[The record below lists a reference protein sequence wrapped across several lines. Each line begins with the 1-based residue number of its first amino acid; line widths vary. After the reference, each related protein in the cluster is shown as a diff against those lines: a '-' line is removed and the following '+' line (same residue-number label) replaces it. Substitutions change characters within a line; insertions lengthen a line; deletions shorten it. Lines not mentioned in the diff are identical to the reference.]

1 MALSPRAA
9 QPVRGYDEEY
19 CADKPTGRRIGISL
33 SGGGIRSAAF
43 NLGALQALQEEEVLG
58 SAQYL
63 AAVSGGGYIASALTI
78 SHAYAEPG
86 AEDGHP
92 LWAHGSPE
100 ERLLRRNTNY
110 LAPGT
115 AGRTWLVMNVLHG
128 FVLNY
133 LPFLLS
139 GFVIGRVLGWLA
151 HLAGVS
157 LAHPPSSLV
166 LVPLYGV
173 GVFVLAAVAVV
184 ARARWRD
191 GHKGVRGYGES
202 SLEKWAALCIRLAGL
217 ALGVLALPWLAAL
230 YGAGTRAV
238 LGHLGLPVDEPLSQI
253 AAAGG
258 WLLIALALAGIAVP
272 LARRPRARWV
282 VFAAA
287 VLASGAL
294 LGVPLLA
301 SLEYATR
308 VGISG
313 WDVVGVV
320 AAAAVVLLMAI
331 KVHNRRYSM
340 HLFYRERLNSALST
354 TAYGAKP
361 SRGTWQKPLAA
372 QS

>member
-1 MALSPRAA
+1 MHKAPGA
-9 QPVRGYDEEY
+9 
-19 CADKPTGRRIGISL
+19 RRIT
-33 SGGGIRSAAF
+33 
-43 NLGALQALQEEEVLG
+43 VT
-58 SAQYL
+58 
-63 AAVSGGGYIASALTI
+63 VT
-78 SHAYAEPG
+78 
-86 AEDGHP
+86 ED
-92 LWAHGSPE
+92 
-100 ERLLRRNTNY
+100 
-110 LAPGT
+110 
-115 AGRTWLVMNVLHG
+115 VM
-128 FVLNY
+128 
-133 LPFLLS
+133 
-139 GFVIGRVLGWLA
+139 R
-151 HLAGVS
+151 
-157 LAHPPSSLV
+157 
-166 LVPLYGV
+166 
-173 GVFVLAAVAVV
+173 
-184 ARARWRD
+184 
-191 GHKGVRGYGES
+191 

-340 HLFYRERLNSALST
+340 HLFYRERLNSAFAVKRRADENGKPVAEPMPYTQSLPFSEIGKRLDERGKRIPELIVCCAVNVT
-354 TAYGAKP
+354 SDGCRWAGSP
-361 SRGTWQKPLAA
+361 SRSRSPTRRAA
-372 QS
+372 ARASPTRTRRGSRSRAGPRARR

>member
-1 MALSPRAA
+1 
-9 QPVRGYDEEY
+9 
-19 CADKPTGRRIGISL
+19 
-33 SGGGIRSAAF
+33 
-43 NLGALQALQEEEVLG
+43 
-58 SAQYL
+58 
-63 AAVSGGGYIASALTI
+63 
-78 SHAYAEPG
+78 
-86 AEDGHP
+86 
-92 LWAHGSPE
+92 
-100 ERLLRRNTNY
+100 
-110 LAPGT
+110 
-115 AGRTWLVMNVLHG
+115 MNVLHG

-287 VLASGAL
+287 VIASGAL

-320 AAAAVVLLMAI
+320 AAAI
-331 KVHNRRYSM
+331 CDSG
-340 HLFYRERLNSALST
+340 SST
-354 TAYGAKP
+354 GKPRWPSTARVPAP
-361 SRGTWQKPLAA
+361 
-372 QS
+372 